1 MQLVQSAQQAKSNA
15 ESKADTVA
23 KYLFYAALSV
33 GIIAFTMLTSQICI
47 MACRRTRKSA
57 KP

>member
-1 MQLVQSAQQAKSNA
+1 MKTLASERVAELKPAVTTMRACTIRQA
-15 ESKADTVA
+15 
-23 KYLFYAALSV
+23 SV
-33 GIIAFTMLTSQICI
+33 VHTLCTCCTMLTSQICI